1 MSFRLTLRRL
11 CTRGPLCALLLA
23 SAPALAWQ
31 PQAPPQ
37 PQQPKHNQQEQ
48 PQQDRKKPVKPLIR
62 IRPFLSQLGVMSPRS
77 TRVAEVLLRN
87 DGDAPAVLR
96 RVATTCT
103 CTATNFHDPVTIEPG
118 AEHVLKLQVRAG
130 NNIGPLK
137 SEAHLF
143 FEHQADPMIV
153 RVEAKVARPVSA
165 NPPIID
171 VLIFPKRNPKPPL
184 HGTITLKSEDGKPFR
199 VLTVQGKPAPANEPA
214 LTHTVEYNFEGVE
227 QRDMPIW
234 FVVETDHP
242 QASVVELRVGSLA
255 LLNTGQGTGP
265 WDPDFD
271 LVNLGRITPGD
282 SAAHEIELVGLRD
295 TNVPVEFLSM
305 KGLFAIEVVAEHPG
319 AKGRVFVLKCTP
331 ALGQEGLLHDKLVI
345 RAKGHERAIDMYA
358 SVRP

>member
-1 MSFRLTLRRL
+1 MHPLATLGRTVL
-11 CTRGPLCALLLA
+11 AASLSLAALGA
-23 SAPALAWQ
+23 TATAQPAPQPEQAEQ
-31 PQAPPQ
+31 PQAP
-37 PQQPKHNQQEQ
+37 QEQ
-48 PQQDRKKPVKPLIR
+48 QAPPKKPAKPLIR
-62 IRPFLSQLGVMSPRS
+62 IRPFLTQLGSMPPRS
-77 TRVAEVLLRN
+77 TRVVEVLLRN

-103 CTATNFHDPVTIEPG
+103 CTATNFHEPVTIEPG
-118 AEHVLKLQVRAG
+118 GEHVLKLQVRAG

-143 FEHQADPMIV
+143 FEHQPDPMIA
-153 RVEAKVARPVSA
+153 RVEAAVSRA
-165 NPPIID
+165 IRAEPPIID
-171 VLIFPKRNPKPPL
+171 VFIFPKRDPKPPL
-184 HGTITLKSEDGKPFR
+184 HGSVTLTSEDGRPFR
-199 VLTVQGKPAPANEPA
+199 VLTVQGKPAPPNEPA
-214 LTHTVEYNFEGVE
+214 QTHTVEYDFEGVE

-242 QASVVELRVGSLA
+242 QAAVVELRVGSLA

-295 TNVPVEFLSM
+295 RNTPVEFLTM
-305 KGLFAIEVVAEHPG
+305 NGLFAVEVVAERSG

-331 ALGQEGLLHDKLVI
+331 ALGQQGLVHDKLVI